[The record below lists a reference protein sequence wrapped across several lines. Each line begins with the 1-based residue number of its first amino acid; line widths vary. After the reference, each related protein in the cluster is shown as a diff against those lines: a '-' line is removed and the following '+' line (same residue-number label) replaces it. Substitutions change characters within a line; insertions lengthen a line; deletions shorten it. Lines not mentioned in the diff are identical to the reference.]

1 MLRSFDGL
9 AVRQLRTRPLRSAL
23 TAFGVVLGVG
33 MVFGVL
39 LLVAT
44 VRHTFDDLID
54 SAWGTTDL
62 VVSPKAGMLSN
73 DTIDRLLVIPGVR
86 DAGGMIGAQFRRL
99 DANGKPIGGMPGQ
112 MMVAA
117 YDRGRFPPYDFKLV
131 SGRWQQAG
139 PELIVERNWARD
151 RGIGVG
157 DTIAAATPSG
167 RVRLRVVG
175 LFTFSSGLSFGGQG
189 LAAMP
194 LDAARRIMEQ
204 RSGWLQASIAA
215 DDRSQVDALQRRVE
229 TVLGPG
235 AEVRT
240 PTAFGKEIEKQ
251 LSGMNI
257 VLYFFSGIA
266 LFVGGFLILNA
277 FNMTVLQRMREL
289 GMLRTLGASRRMIVR
304 TVLTEAAAIGA
315 VGTLLGLGLGI
326 ALAAGLIALMRTVG
340 LPVGTLHVTPS
351 AAITAIVVGL
361 GVTVA
366 SALWPARR
374 AGRIPPIQAVLGGRS
389 PRTRPSLRRGLIGL
403 ALFLPGLVLG
413 GRLWFGSASAT
424 KAMLGMLVTMAM
436 FVGMAMA
443 APYMISP
450 LVRVL
455 AVPVRRLA
463 PAGGR
468 LAADAV
474 RANPL
479 RTAATAAAL
488 TIGLSVVVVN
498 ASMSASFL
506 GTLRDQIDAN
516 LARDFTIQSQGAAL
530 ETGGGPG
537 VPNALWAKVR
547 TMPETQA
554 ATPIRALVTTL
565 PGSSEQG
572 LITAYDPEAFA
583 QLDHSPVKGASRAQA
598 LRDVAR
604 GGVIVGATYAK
615 AAGLAPGDT
624 VTLVGEGGRQ
634 RARVAAVLDSV
645 GDFGGMTM
653 QMALTTMDRVYN
665 WTDDAQLAVKAR
677 DDAARASLE
686 RQLTALV
693 KRDYPD
699 LELQSAAGLK
709 KQMQTEISRQFN
721 IFNAIVA
728 IAVIVS
734 LLGVIN
740 TLAMSVLERTRE
752 LGLMRALG
760 ASRWQVRSSMLDES
774 LLITCAGALAG
785 LLLGLLIGYVWVM
798 GLGDVLPGVAFH
810 LPATTIIS
818 VAVAAVVLGTLAA
831 ILPAR
836 RAARLD
842 VLAALKYE

>member
-39 LLVAT
+39 LLVGT

-62 VVSPKAGMLSN
+62 VVSPKAGMLSQ
-73 DTIDRLLVIPGVR
+73 DTIDRVLAVPGVR

-99 DANGKPIGGMPGQ
+99 DSRGKPVSGMRGQ

-117 YDRGRFPPYDFKLV
+117 YDRTRFPPYDFKLV
-131 SGRWQQAG
+131 AGRWQQAG

-151 RGIGVG
+151 RGIEVG

-167 RVRLRVVG
+167 RARLKVVG
-175 LFTFSSGLSFGGQG
+175 LFKFSNGLSFGGQG

-194 LDAARRIMEQ
+194 LEAARKIMEQ
-204 RSGWLQASIAA
+204 PSGWLQASIAA
-215 DDRSQVDALQRRVE
+215 KDRSKVDALQQRVKAR
-229 TVLGPG
+229 LGQG
-235 AEVRT
+235 ADVRT
-240 PTAFGKEIEKQ
+240 PTAFGKEVEKQ
-251 LSGMNI
+251 LSGLNI

-304 TVLTEAAAIGA
+304 TVLTEAAVIGA
-315 VGTLLGLGLGI
+315 AGTLLGLALGI
-326 ALAAGLIALMRTVG
+326 GLAAGLVALMRTAG
-340 LPVGTLHVTPS
+340 LPVGTLQVTPS
-351 AAITAIVVGL
+351 AAIVAVAVGL
-361 GVTVA
+361 GVTLA

-374 AGRIPPIQAVLGGRS
+374 AGRVAPIQAVLGGRA
-389 PRTRPSLRRGLIGL
+389 PRARPSLRRGLIGL
-403 ALFLPGLVLG
+403 ALFLPGLIVG
-413 GRLWFGSASAT
+413 GRLWFGSASPA
-424 KAMLGMLVTMAM
+424 KAMLGMVVTMAM

-443 APYMISP
+443 APYLISP

-455 AVPVRRLA
+455 AAPMRRLA

-468 LAADAV
+468 LASDAV
-474 RANPL
+474 RSNPL

-516 LARDFTIQSQGAAL
+516 LARDFTVQSQGAAL

-554 ATPIRALVTTL
+554 ATPIRALVTKL
-565 PGSSEQG
+565 PGSEEQG
-572 LITAYDPEAFA
+572 LITAYDPEAYA
-583 QLDHSPVKGASRAQA
+583 QLDRSPVKGTTRAQA
-598 LRDVAR
+598 LQAVAR
-604 GGVIVGATYAK
+604 GGVIVGATYAQ
-615 AAGLAPGDT
+615 AAHLKPGDT
-624 VTLVGEGGRQ
+624 LTLAGEGGTQ

-645 GDFGGMTM
+645 GDFGGMTL
-653 QMALTTMDRVYN
+653 QMSLTTMDRVYN
-665 WTDDAQLAVKAR
+665 WHDDAQLAVKAR
-677 DDAARASLE
+677 NDAGRTALE
-686 RQLTALV
+686 RKLSALV

-734 LLGVIN
+734 LLGVVN

-798 GLGDVLPGVAFH
+798 GLGGVLPGVAFH
-810 LPATTIIS
+810 LPATTIAA
-818 VAVAAVVLGTLAA
+818 VALAAVVLGTVAA